1 MKELKEIL
9 LEKLKIGSKSRVDQ
23 KEEFTTIQRSEFK
36 RFAHEELI
44 IPKGEIDRE
53 WYENF
58 VRRILNN
65 HSSNI
70 DEKIYNRLHDY
81 IDNHEEDEEIERY
94 LRMVITT

>member
-1 MKELKEIL
+1 MKKINNFIQ
-9 LEKLKIGSKSRVDQ
+9 EKLKINSKSKVNQ

-44 IPKGEIDRE
+44 IPKGEIDRK

-70 DEKIYNRLHDY
+70 DEKIYDRLHDY
-81 IDNHEEDEEIERY
+81 IDKHEEDEEIERY
-94 LRMVITT
+94 LRMVI

>member
-1 MKELKEIL
+1 MNKLQDYI
-9 LEKLKIGSKSRVDQ
+9 LEKLKINSKSKVNQ
-23 KEEFTTIQRSEFK
+23 KEEFTTTQQSEFK

-58 VRRILNN
+58 VKRILNN